1 MDRTKVF
8 LTIQT
13 VICVLVVL
21 MLSFGAIGVYKEG
34 KAGKE
39 ADPSAHIY
47 TREESVS
54 AAVPGMIVAFLGIGV
69 SVACLI
75 MGIKDE
81 NADKPVNDTEISRD
95 LITGRICKPSEAM
108 KAEAQL
114 QDKLKKG
121 GWICFGVCM
130 LPVFTYLVNPAH
142 FDATDQAGLE
152 HVIGSM
158 VSHILP
164 WIVIA
169 FGGLIA
175 STVYLEK
182 SMKRESEAAA
192 KRLKEEKEEGLGK
205 RVSKKKEGIAPERL
219 KMIRISVLALALIF
233 IIAGIANG
241 NMNAV
246 MIKAINICTECVG
259 LG

>member
-47 TREESVS
+47 TKEEAVS
-54 AAVPGMIVAFLGIGV
+54 AAACGMMTAFLGLGI
-69 SVACLI
+69 SVACWI

-81 NADKPVNDTEISRD
+81 NADKPVSFARISKD
-95 LITGRICKPSEAM
+95 PVTGRVCKPLDENKK
-108 KAEAQL
+108 KAIPP
-114 QDKLKKG
+114 DKLK
-121 GWICFGVCM
+121 I
-130 LPVFTYLVNPAH
+130 
-142 FDATDQAGLE
+142 
-152 HVIGSM
+152 I
-158 VSHILP
+158 
-164 WIVIA
+164 
-169 FGGLIA
+169 
-175 STVYLEK
+175 
-182 SMKRESEAAA
+182 
-192 KRLKEEKEEGLGK
+192 RL
-205 RVSKKKEGIAPERL
+205 A
-219 KMIRISVLALALIF
+219 VLALAVIF

-241 NMNAV
+241 NMYAI